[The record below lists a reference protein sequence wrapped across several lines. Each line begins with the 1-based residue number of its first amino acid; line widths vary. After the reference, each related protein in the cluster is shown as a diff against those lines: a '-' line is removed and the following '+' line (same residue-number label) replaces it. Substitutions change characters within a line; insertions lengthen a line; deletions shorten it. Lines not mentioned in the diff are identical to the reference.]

1 MAVNKVEINGEV
13 KLDLT
18 QDTVTPENL
27 LSGATAHNAAGEQ
40 ISGTYA
46 PPVSGEPG
54 DITFYDYDGTI
65 ITSWSLEELASKA
78 ALPDLPSHVGLTC
91 QGWNWSLTA
100 LKSLNSKMN
109 VGANYITDDGK
120 TRIYIHLEDGRLSP
134 MLGCAPNGT
143 VTVDWGDGT
152 RPDTLT
158 GTSTSTVIF
167 TSSHH
172 YATPGDYVIT
182 LTVSGTCKI
191 TGISSHSA
199 LLAHSETVSNL
210 DIPYLSA
217 IKKIELGNSVGLGLL
232 SFSGC
237 GSLAEITIPLNSE
250 MGHFLNCY
258 SLRAYVMAP
267 GSSFQQVSPFQNC
280 SGLKIFVFAER
291 STRDRI
297 DANAFRQCTALSEIK
312 FPNKIQIS
320 GGSEFYGCRSLH
332 SVCLKLYEFDLTIGA
347 AAFYG
352 CYSLA
357 SFKVLGPLEKIG
369 SQSFYQC
376 VGCGFYDFSECT
388 AVPTL
393 ANANAF
399 TSIPADCE
407 IRVPASLVSQW
418 KAATNWSTYAD
429 HIVGV

>member
-1 MAVNKVEINGEV
+1 MAVNKVEVGGEV

-18 QDTVTPENL
+18 QDTVTPETL
-27 LSGATAHNAAGEQ
+27 LSGVTAHSAAGEQ
-40 ISGTYA
+40 ITGTYA

-78 ALPDLPSHVGLTC
+78 ALPDLPSHTGLTC

-167 TSSHH
+167 TPSHS
-172 YATPGDYVIT
+172 YAAPGSYVIT
-182 LTVSGTCKI
+182 LTVSGTCTI

-210 DIPYLSA
+210 DLPYLSA
-217 IKKIELGNSVGLGLL
+217 IEKVELGNSVGLGAL
-232 SFSGC
+232 SFNGC
-237 GSLAEITIPLNSE
+237 YSLAEITIPLKSG
-250 MGHFLNCY
+250 MGFFQSCC
-258 SLRAYVMAP
+258 SLKAYVMAP
-267 GSSFQQVSPFQNC
+267 GANFRQVSQFQNC
-280 SGLKIFVFAER
+280 SGLKIFVFAEP
-291 STRDRI
+291 SEYYKI
-297 DANAFRQCTALSEIK
+297 WGNAFRSCTALSELK
-312 FPNKIQIS
+312 FPNEIDIS
-320 GGSEFYGCRSLH
+320 YGSAFYACRSIKAVRLRLSELNH
-332 SVCLKLYEFDLTIGA
+332 EIGSA
-347 AAFYG
+347 SFYG

-357 SFKVLGPLEKIG
+357 SFKALGSISKIN
-369 SQSFYQC
+369 SQVFYQC
-376 VGCGFYDFSECT
+376 VGCAFYDFSECT

>member
-1 MAVNKVEINGEV
+1 MAVNKVEINGET

-18 QDTVTPENL
+18 QDTVAPENL

-40 ISGTYA
+40 ITGTYA

-65 ITSWSLEELASKA
+65 VTSWSLTDLANKTT
-78 ALPDLPSHVGLTC
+78 LPAFPVHEGLTC
-91 QGWNWSLTA
+91 QGWNWSLA
-100 LKSLNSKMN
+100 GLKSQNSKMN

-120 TRIYIHLEDGRLSP
+120 TRIYVHLETGRLSP

-152 RPDTLT
+152 EPDTLT
-158 GTSTSTVIF
+158 GTSKATVIF
-167 TSSHH
+167 TPSHS
-172 YATPGDYVIT
+172 YAAPGSYVIT
-182 LTVSGTCKI
+182 LTVSGTCSI

-199 LLAHSETVSNL
+199 LLAHSGTVSNL

-217 IKKIELGNSVGLGLL
+217 IEKVELGNSVSLGAL
-232 SFSGC
+232 SFNGC
-237 GSLAEITIPLNSE
+237 YSLAEITIPLNSAI
-250 MGHFLNCY
+250 GFFQSCC
-258 SLRAYVMAP
+258 SLKAYVMAP
-267 GSSFQQVSPFQNC
+267 GSSFPQVSAFQNC
-280 SGLKIFVFAER
+280 SGLKIFVFAEPR
-291 STRDRI
+291 TRFKI
-297 DANAFRQCTALSEIK
+297 WGNTFKSCTALSELK
-312 FPNKIQIS
+312 FPDGIDLSNGS
-320 GGSEFYGCRSLH
+320 GFYACRSIKAVRLRL
-332 SVCLKLYEFDLTIGA
+332 SENSPEIGSSF
-347 AAFYG
+347 FYT

-369 SQSFYQC
+369 SQAFYQC